1 MTLIV
6 IVFVSFILIIFFSAT
21 ETAFTAAH
29 RAKIK
34 LWKKSG
40 KRFAGKVEKFMID
53 PDRFLVPT
61 LVGTN
66 FSYVAFASSLTYLLL
81 EFNIKSLSHLEVVLY
96 ESIAIV
102 IFAEVIPKIIAKN
115 SADKSVF
122 LLVIPFMFFKYIFAP
137 INFIIGKLSR
147 IMMYLMGVKIDDDE
161 KLLVT
166 KSDIHNI
173 MGHAIKHDSVDKEDA
188 IIIKRVMELNESKIK
203 EIMTHRKSIIGV
215 DIASPV
221 YKLNKLIK
229 ITSLSKIIVY
239 EKDLDNIKGVIFV
252 NDTLKKLTSIEDKL
266 RQITFV
272 PDTVSVLSL
281 FKTFKKDKTSI
292 IVAIDE
298 FGGCTGV
305 VTMHDILESIV
316 GKVDDM
322 HDNEITDRGIIYR
335 EEQKILIVNGEAGTD
350 DLNNMFKNL
359 TGSEENLVDEDY
371 ETVNGFLINHLQII
385 PQQGEEFIIKKMKF
399 KIARSKKNM
408 IQSIIIK
415 LSELV

>member
-1 MTLIV
+1 MTFIATS
-6 IVFVSFILIIFFSAT
+6 IFSFILIIFFSAT

-29 RAKIK
+29 IAKIK
-34 LWKKSG
+34 LSKKSG
-40 KRFAGKVEKFMID
+40 KSFADKVEKFVID

-81 EFNIKSLSHLEVVLY
+81 EFNIRSLSHFEVVLY
-96 ESIAIV
+96 ESIVIA

-115 SADKSVF
+115 SADKAVF
-122 LLVIPFMFFKYIFAP
+122 VLIVPLIFFKYILAP
-137 INFIIGKLSR
+137 INILVGKLGR
-147 IMMYLMGVKIDDDE
+147 IILHIMKVEINEDE
-161 KLLVT
+161 TLLVT
-166 KSDIHNI
+166 KLEINNI
-173 MGHAIKHDSVDKEDA
+173 MGHAVRHESMDIKEA
-188 IIIKRVMELNESKIK
+188 LIIKKIMELNENKIK

-215 DIASPV
+215 DISSPV

-229 ITSLSKIIVY
+229 VTSLSKIIIY

-252 NDTLKKLTSIEDKL
+252 NDTLNNMTSIEEKL
-266 RQITFV
+266 KPIRFV
-272 PDTVSVLSL
+272 PDTISVLSL

-292 IVAIDE
+292 VVAIDE

-316 GKVDDM
+316 GKVDDI

-359 TGSEENLVDEDY
+359 TGSDENLVEEDY
-371 ETVNGFLINHLQII
+371 ETINGFLINHLQII
-385 PQQGEEFIIKKMKF
+385 PQEGEEFIINKLKF

-408 IQSIIIK
+408 IQSVIVK
-415 LSELV
+415 LPELK

>member
-6 IVFVSFILIIFFSAT
+6 VAFVSFGLIIFFSAT

-40 KRFAGKVEKFMID
+40 KRFADKVENLMID

-66 FSYVAFASSLTYLLL
+66 YSYVAFASSLTYLLL
-81 EFNIKSLSHLEVVLY
+81 RFDIRSLSLFEVALY

-102 IFAEVIPKIIAKN
+102 IFAEVMPKIIAKN
-115 SADKSVF
+115 SADKAVF
-122 LLVIPFMFFKYIFAP
+122 FLILPFLFIKYILTP
-137 INFIIGKLSR
+137 INILVGRLSR
-147 IMMYLMGVKIDDDE
+147 IIMHLMKIKINDDE
-161 KLLVT
+161 MLLVT
-166 KSDIHNI
+166 KHDINHI
-173 MGHAIKHDSVDKEDA
+173 MGHVIKHESMDKNYA
-188 IIIKRVMELNESKIK
+188 VIIKRIMELNESKIK

-215 DIASPV
+215 DISSPV

-229 ITSLSKIIVY
+229 ITSLSKIIIY

-252 NDTLKKLTSIEDKL
+252 NDTLNSMTSIEEMLKP
-266 RQITFV
+266 ITFV
-272 PDTVSVLSL
+272 PDNVNVLSL

-292 IVAIDE
+292 VVAIDE

-305 VTMHDILESIV
+305 VTMYDILESIV
-316 GKVDDM
+316 GRVDDI

-359 TGSEENLVDEDY
+359 TGLEKNLVGEEY

-385 PQQGEEFIIKKMKF
+385 PQEGEEFIINKLKF

-408 IQSIIIK
+408 IQSVIIK
-415 LSELV
+415 LPELN

>member
-6 IVFVSFILIIFFSAT
+6 VAFVSFGLIIFFSAT
-21 ETAFTAAH
+21 ETAFTVAH
-29 RAKIK
+29 RTKIK

-40 KRFAGKVEKFMID
+40 KRFADKVENFMID

-81 EFNIKSLSHLEVVLY
+81 EFDIMSHFEAVLY

-102 IFAEVIPKIIAKN
+102 IFAEVMPKIIAKN
-115 SADKSVF
+115 SADKAVF
-122 LLVIPFMFFKYIFAP
+122 ILVLPFLFLKYILTP
-137 INFIIGKLSR
+137 MNILVGKLSR
-147 IMMYLMGVKIDDDE
+147 IIMHLMKIKINDDE
-161 KLLVT
+161 MLLVT
-166 KSDIHNI
+166 KHDINNI
-173 MGHAIKHDSVDKEDA
+173 IGNAINNESMDKNDA
-188 IIIKRVMELNESKIK
+188 VIIKRIMELNESKIK

-215 DIASPV
+215 DISSPV

-229 ITSLSKIIVY
+229 ITSLSKIIIY
-239 EKDLDNIKGVIFV
+239 EKDLDNIRGVIFV
-252 NDTLKKLTSIEDKL
+252 NDTLNNMTSIEESIKP
-266 RQITFV
+266 ITFV

-316 GKVDDM
+316 GKVDDI

-359 TGSEENLVDEDY
+359 TGLDKNLVEEDY
-371 ETVNGFLINHLQII
+371 ETVNGFLINYLQII
-385 PQQGEEFIIKKMKF
+385 PQEGEEFIINKLKF

-408 IQSIIIK
+408 IQSVIIK
-415 LSELV
+415 LPELK

>member
-6 IVFVSFILIIFFSAT
+6 VAFVSFGLIIFFSAT
-21 ETAFTAAH
+21 ETAFTVAH

-40 KRFAGKVEKFMID
+40 KRFAGKVENFMID

-81 EFNIKSLSHLEVVLY
+81 EFDIMSHFEAVLY

-102 IFAEVIPKIIAKN
+102 IFAEVMPKIIAKN
-115 SADKSVF
+115 SADKAVF
-122 LLVIPFMFFKYIFAP
+122 ILVLPFLFLKYILTP
-137 INFIIGKLSR
+137 MNILVGKLSR
-147 IMMYLMGVKIDDDE
+147 MIMHLMKIRINDDE
-161 KLLVT
+161 MLLVT
-166 KSDIHNI
+166 KNDINNI
-173 MGHAIKHDSVDKEDA
+173 MGHAIKHESMDKNDA
-188 IIIKRVMELNESKIK
+188 VIIKRIMELNESKIK

-215 DIASPV
+215 DLSSPV

-229 ITSLSKIIVY
+229 VTSLSKIIVY

-252 NDTLKKLTSIEDKL
+252 NDTLNKLSAIEDKIKP
-266 RQITFV
+266 ITFV

-316 GKVDDM
+316 GRVDDI
-322 HDNEITDRGIIYR
+322 HDNEITNRGIIYR

-359 TGSEENLVDEDY
+359 TVSDENLIEEDY

-385 PQQGEEFIIKKMKF
+385 PQEGEEFIINKLKF

-408 IQSIIIK
+408 IQSVIIK
-415 LSELV
+415 LPELK